1 MKDAGFAAT
10 LKGAKLVARKNQDKP
25 DQVLRRVRFELVLP
39 FDAMTAEWLG
49 ETAQG
54 QYDML
59 SGRSIKRF
67 SMAIDAYHAKADL
80 SGAGGIAEIA
90 NAEGVSATAAVKG
103 RDDKEHEELTLV
115 FEAFPDAR
123 LLTFLAAN
131 IGGGIDCDFKA
142 LQLECAT

>member
-1 MKDAGFAAT
+1 VNDAGFSAT
-10 LKGAKLVARKNQDKP
+10 LKGAKLIARKNPDKP
-25 DQVLRRVRFELVLP
+25 DHELRRVRFELVLP
-39 FDAMTAEWLG
+39 FDELTAEWLG

-59 SGRSIKRF
+59 TGRAIKRF
-67 SMAIDAYHAKADL
+67 SMTIDAYHAKADL
-80 SGAGGIAEIA
+80 SGMGGNAEIVD
-90 NAEGVSATAAVKG
+90 AEGVSATAAVKG

-115 FEAFPDAR
+115 FEAFPDAK

-131 IGGGIDCDFKA
+131 VGGGIDCNFKA

>member
-1 MKDAGFAAT
+1 MKDAGFSAT
-10 LKGAKLVARKNQDKP
+10 LKGAKLIARKNQDNP
-25 DQVLRRVRFELVLP
+25 DQALRRVRFELVLP

-59 SGRSIKRF
+59 TDRSIKRF
-67 SMAIDAYHAKADL
+67 SMAIDAYHAKAAL
-80 SGAGGIAEIA
+80 SGMGGNAEITD
-90 NAEGVSATAAVKG
+90 AEGVSATAAVKG

-115 FEAFPDAR
+115 FEAFPDAKM
-123 LLTFLAAN
+123 LTFLAQN
-131 IGGGIDCDFKA
+131 IGGGIDCNFKA